1 MALRKREVTFFN
13 LLQKEGVPSE
23 KGGDQPWRKLC
34 LYQFS
39 FTYFYLVIVVYLYY
53 QEHRKKR
60 INHEAT
66 IRDHL
71 QNLLKANPNF

>member
-53 QEHRKKR
+53 QEHRKKK
-60 INHEAT
+60 N
-66 IRDHL
+66 
-71 QNLLKANPNF
+71 